1 MTGSVDEQLTSFVDV
16 AVADLAGRLRVD
28 PASVAVVSARSMQW
42 PDRSLGC
49 PQPGM
54 AYPQTPVDG
63 ALIELSVGGVAYRYH
78 SGGSRGPFLCESSST
93 QG

>member
-1 MTGSVDEQLTSFVDV
+1 VTGSVDAQLKSFVDV
-16 AVADLAGRLRVD
+16 AVADLVGRLRVD

-63 ALIELSVGGVAYRYH
+63 ALIELVVGGVAYRYH

>member
-1 MTGSVDEQLTSFVDV
+1 MTGSVEADRSAFVDV
-16 AVADLAGRLRVD
+16 AVADLVSRLHVEAAD
-28 PASVAVVSARSMQW
+28 VTVVSGWSITW

-63 ALIELSVGGVAYRYH
+63 SVIELSAGGTTYRYH
-78 SGGSRGPFLCESSST
+78 SGGSRGPFLCENAST
-93 QG
+93 

>member
-1 MTGSVDEQLTSFVDV
+1 MTGSLDTNRLPLVDV
-16 AVADLAGRLRVD
+16 AVADLVSRLHVD
-28 PASVAVVSARSMQW
+28 AASVTVASVRSITW

-63 ALIELSVGGVAYRYH
+63 ALIVLSVGGTAYRYH
-78 SGGSRGPFLCESSST
+78 SGGSRGPFLCENAGT
-93 QG
+93 

>member
-1 MTGSVDEQLTSFVDV
+1 MTGSLDTDRLPLVDL
-16 AVADLAGRLRVD
+16 AVADLVNRLNVD
-28 PASVAVVSARSMQW
+28 PVSVIVVSVLSVQW

-63 ALIELSVGGVAYRYH
+63 ALIVLSVDGTAYRYH
-78 SGGSRGPFLCESSST
+78 SGGSRGPFLCENVST
-93 QG
+93 